1 MTYHDIRNQFRASD
15 PLYDS
20 NSRRCGKV
28 SMKLKVL
35 VADDERVIA
44 DTLALI
50 LKQNGFEATAVYSGE
65 EAVETAKTLQP
76 DVLISEVIMFGL
88 NGIDAAIKIRKIWP
102 TCKVLLLSG
111 HNSTA
116 DLLDEA
122 SSRGH
127 DFEILAKPIP
137 PSDILA
143 RLEEL
148 INSPDETGLA
158 S

>member
-1 MTYHDIRNQFRASD
+1 VAYRDLGNQFRASD
-15 PLYDS
+15 PFKTATLVGV
-20 NSRRCGKV
+20 GK
-28 SMKLKVL
+28 SMKTKVL

-65 EAVETAKTLQP
+65 EAIETAKTFQP
-76 DVLISEVIMFGL
+76 DVLISDVVMFGL
-88 NGIDAAIKIRKIWP
+88 NGIDAAIEIRKILP
-102 TCKVLLLSG
+102 NCKVLLLSG
-111 HNSTA
+111 QSSTA

-122 SSRGH
+122 SGRGH

-143 RLEEL
+143 RLGEL
-148 INSPDETGLA
+148 INRPDEAGLA